1 MIIDFHTNIFPPDL
15 IETIKPLMKKDRIV
29 AELFKCPNIHIQ
41 TVDQLLISMN
51 KNGISK
57 SVVLGMGWT
66 DPDVNRHVND
76 YILNAGKNY
85 PSRIIPFTGIN
96 PAAGRIGYKEAER
109 CIASGAAGF
118 GEVHSSQ
125 QSFNISDKKAISPFM
140 KLLYKEN
147 KPVVVHASEPVGH
160 LYPGK
165 GNATPE
171 KLVGFVTNFPDSKI
185 VLAHWGGGLPFYEL
199 MPEIS
204 DSFNQV
210 YYDTAASPFLY
221 KSAIFEASIS
231 LVGRNKILFGSDSP
245 LINPDRILEQI
256 KRSKLAI
263 AEQKSILSGNAL
275 SLLGPL
281 SEQSIKRND
290 TQI

>member
-1 MIIDFHTNIFPPDL
+1 MIIDFHTHIFPPDL
-15 IETIKPLMKKDRIV
+15 IEVIKPLMKKDRIV

-41 TVDQLLISMN
+41 TIDQLLISMDN
-51 KNGISK
+51 NGISK

-66 DPDVNRHVND
+66 DPDLNQHVNN

-85 PSRIIPFTGIN
+85 PNRIIPFTGIN
-96 PAAGRIGYKEAER
+96 PSASKIGYKEAER

-118 GEVHSSQ
+118 GEVHSSHQ
-125 QSFNISDKKAISPFM
+125 GFSISDKKTMSPFM
-140 KLLYKEN
+140 ELLYKEN
-147 KPVVVHASEPVGH
+147 MPIVIHASEPVGH

-171 KLVGFVTNFPDSKI
+171 KLVGFATNFPDSKI

-204 DSFNQV
+204 DSFDQV

-245 LINPDRILEQI
+245 LINPRRILEQI
-256 KRSKLAI
+256 MGSKLSI
-263 AEQKSILSGNAL
+263 SEQKSILSENAL

-281 SEQSIKRND
+281 SGQSIKAND
-290 TQI
+290 SQI